1 MPPGLARLM
10 AAARRWPSQVRALAA
25 EAGLRTVAGKKSST
39 GICFIGKR
47 KFGDFISEYALAV
60 HRSLQR
66 PPLHAPAKVGRD
78 ETRWCSGP
86 APLYLLAMVA
96 AGWEQHHMCTPC
108 AAAPCGK
115 AEPAEAAG
123 RVVGC
128 GLGLCG
134 AKHECD
140 RQRIGNATTTGATD
154 R

>member
-66 PPLHAPAKVGRD
+66 PPLHAPAKVGLYGMRL
-78 ETRWCSGP
+78 GG
-86 APLYLLAMVA
+86 APD
-96 AGWEQHHMCTPC
+96 QRHCTS
-108 AAAPCGK
+108 
-115 AEPAEAAG
+115 
-123 RVVGC
+123 
-128 GLGLCG
+128 
-134 AKHECD
+134 
-140 RQRIGNATTTGATD
+140 
-154 R
+154 

>member
-60 HRSLQR
+60 R
-66 PPLHAPAKVGRD
+66 PLTSASAAARAGKGGAVRD

-96 AGWEQHHMCTPC
+96 GGWDQRHTCTPFV
-108 AAAPCGK
+108 AAPGGK

-123 RVVGC
+123 RVVDC
-128 GLGLCG
+128 GLGL
-134 AKHECD
+134 AEPSTSAT
-140 RQRIGNATTTGATD
+140 GNG
-154 R
+154 